1 MGPQQQY
8 LMSVEARLKAEGELF
23 RYRLLFFLRNA
34 PYSLSIHS
42 INASS
47 NNRKPHYTIHPTNIN
62 TLRLLSVPLS
72 ILTST
77 FCPFHNTG
85 NVFPIVPPGIL
96 LSNPHPPL
104 LHYHLPILRQTPW
117 LPPLVR
123 PCLLP
128 ATRVF
133 SLGLV

>member
-23 RYRLLFFLRNA
+23 RYRLLYFPCHAL
-34 PYSLSIHS
+34 YILSIQS
-42 INASS
+42 INTSS
-47 NNRKPHYTIHPTNIN
+47 NNQKPHYTIHPTNIN
-62 TLRLLSVPLS
+62 TLRLLS

-77 FCPFHNTG
+77 FCPFHNAG

-128 ATRVF
+128 ATRDF